1 MSSPAKK
8 LEKSIEWI
16 LKTIYHHKVT
26 LAVIFA
32 LGLIC
37 LGLTN
42 LAIYLAPSA
51 ARHSKGIARAY
62 NDIGAILHELFDWT
76 KKVVVEIEAAI
87 DFFRG
92 KSIPSYTARPFKK
105 VSAQEIANVAYAI
118 PLVCDKFKTM
128 PEIIAGGFFKY
139 ASFPTCKLLRDFY
152 TTPSNATLVSM
163 AGFASGNRDFTPA
176 PIGFPG
182 DCRIIPGAP
191 PEMESVCYIMG
202 AGILILELLFPL
214 IIGVIVAIG
223 LFWSIVDGVKFV
235 FKTSWDFT
243 MLVYRAAYTAAVDL
257 YRAAESGS
265 KQLLAV

>member
-1 MSSPAKK
+1 MLPAAKK
-8 LEKSIEWI
+8 LEMSLEWI
-16 LKTIYHHKVT
+16 FKTIYHHKVT

-51 ARHSKGIARAY
+51 AKHAKGIARAY
-62 NDIGAILHELFDWT
+62 NDIGLILHELFDWT
-76 KKVVVEIEAAI
+76 KKVVVGIEATI

-92 KSIPSYTARPFKK
+92 KPIPSYTARPFQK
-105 VSAQEIANVAYAI
+105 VSAHEIANVAYSI

-128 PEIIAGGFFKY
+128 PEIIAGAFFKY
-139 ASFPTCKLLRDFY
+139 ASFPACKLLRDFY

-163 AGFASGNRDFTPA
+163 AGFASGHRDFTPA

-182 DCRIIPGAP
+182 DCRIMPGSP

-202 AGILILELLFPL
+202 AGILILELFFPL
-214 IIGVIVAIG
+214 IIGLIIAIG
-223 LFWSIVDGVKFV
+223 LLGSIVDGVKFV
-235 FKTSWDFT
+235 LKTSWEFT
-243 MLVYRAAYTAAVDL
+243 MLVYRAAHMVAIDFYH
-257 YRAAESGS
+257 AAESGS
-265 KQLLAV
+265 KHFLVV

>member
-1 MSSPAKK
+1 MPSAAKK
-8 LEKSIEWI
+8 LASSIEWI

-32 LGLIC
+32 LGLTC
-37 LGLTN
+37 LGVTN

-51 ARHSKGIARAY
+51 AKHSKGIARAY
-62 NDIGAILHELFDWT
+62 NDIGVILHELFDWT
-76 KKVVVEIEAAI
+76 KKVVVDIEDAI

-92 KSIPSYTARPFKK
+92 KPIPSYNTRPFHK
-105 VSAQEIANVAYAI
+105 VSAHEISNVAYSI

-128 PEIIAGGFFKY
+128 PEIVAGGFFKY
-139 ASFPTCKLLRDFY
+139 ASFPACKLLRDFY
-152 TTPSNATLVSM
+152 TSPSNGTLVSM

-182 DCRIIPGAP
+182 DCRIIPGSP
-191 PEMESVCYIMG
+191 PEMDTVCYIMG

-214 IIGVIVAIG
+214 IIGAIIVFG
-223 LFWSIVDGVKFV
+223 LFWSIVDGVTFV
-235 FKTSWDFT
+235 LKTSWDFT
-243 MLVYRAAYTAAVDL
+243 MLVYRAAHMAAIDL

-265 KQLLAV
+265 KHFMAV